1 MGGCTGH
8 LVTFTMLT
16 GDGVEIELTKAEKQK
31 VFVLVKIG
39 RLHAVEVEG
48 DIIL

>member
-16 GDGVEIELTKAEKQK
+16 GDGVEIELAKAKKQEA
-31 VFVLVKIG
+31 VVLVKIG
-39 RLHAVEVEG
+39 RHHAVEVEG
-48 DIIL
+48 DIIF